1 MIFFAVINPSS
12 VIYLMCILSVVSLK
26 ELSFDYELLRE
37 TLNLYKNIFS
47 SLRFLNI
54 METMNLDIISGN
66 VLPLWLVFG
75 CL

>member
-1 MIFFAVINPSS
+1 
-12 VIYLMCILSVVSLK
+12 MCILSVVSLK

-66 VLPLWLVFG
+66 VLRLWLVFG

>member
-1 MIFFAVINPSS
+1 
-12 VIYLMCILSVVSLK
+12 MCILSLVSLK

-54 METMNLDIISGN
+54 MEIMNLDIISGN

>member
-1 MIFFAVINPSS
+1 
-12 VIYLMCILSVVSLK
+12 MCILSVVSLK

-47 SLRFLNI
+47 SLGFLNI
-54 METMNLDIISGN
+54 METMNVDIISA

>member
-1 MIFFAVINPSS
+1 
-12 VIYLMCILSVVSLK
+12 MCILSVVSLK

-54 METMNLDIISGN
+54 MEIMNLDIISGN

>member
-1 MIFFAVINPSS
+1 
-12 VIYLMCILSVVSLK
+12 MCILSVVSLK

-47 SLRFLNI
+47 SVRFLNI

>member
-1 MIFFAVINPSS
+1 
-12 VIYLMCILSVVSLK
+12 MCILSVVSLK

>member
-1 MIFFAVINPSS
+1 
-12 VIYLMCILSVVSLK
+12 MCILSVVSLK

-54 METMNLDIISGN
+54 LEIMNLDIISGN

>member
-1 MIFFAVINPSS
+1 
-12 VIYLMCILSVVSLK
+12 MCILSVVSLK

-66 VLPLWLVFG
+66 ALPLWLVFG

>member
-1 MIFFAVINPSS
+1 
-12 VIYLMCILSVVSLK
+12 MCILSLVSLK

-47 SLRFLNI
+47 SVRFLNI
-54 METMNLDIISGN
+54 MEIMNLDIISGN

>member
-1 MIFFAVINPSS
+1 
-12 VIYLMCILSVVSLK
+12 MCILSVVSLK

-47 SLRFLNI
+47 SLGFLNI
-54 METMNLDIISGN
+54 METMNVDIISAN